1 MNIKEHQTIYRDG
14 EYVAFPNLAHLPDGS
29 VICAFRHALER
40 QKEFGR
46 VTHIDP
52 TARDVFVVS
61 RDGGKTFDSEL
72 NVIVD
77 DPDMSDQDPCV
88 NVLTDGRIIVTY
100 FRWAL
105 VPVGKGPETWGE
117 DLFKRF
123 GRTLHNRYDCYS
135 DGVCYSISDDNGTT
149 WRQMSVLKPDGFV
162 KGTAV
167 RGNIV
172 EMPDGSLLLPFYGAK
187 HLNEL
192 SRVGLMKSD
201 DRGES
206 WYTFS
211 EMGFDP
217 TGEKN
222 YLEPNLYRT
231 ESGRLIGLFRTQ
243 SDFLIP
249 GVDFEKTYLNLHIA
263 VSEDDG
269 RTFAPVEEIDGLWGS
284 SPFHALRLNSG
295 KVLVTY
301 GYRRQPF
308 GIRAKLCDA
317 ELSDLATAEELIL
330 RDDAPNGD
338 LGYPHSLQL
347 ADGTILVSYYISGD
361 DGIRKIETTILT
373 EN

>member
-1 MNIKEHQTIYRDG
+1 
-14 EYVAFPNLAHLPDGS
+14 
-29 VICAFRHALER
+29 
-40 QKEFGR
+40 
-46 VTHIDP
+46 
-52 TARDVFVVS
+52 
-61 RDGGKTFDSEL
+61 
-72 NVIVD
+72 
-77 DPDMSDQDPCV
+77 
-88 NVLTDGRIIVTY
+88 
-100 FRWAL
+100 
-105 VPVGKGPETWGE
+105 
-117 DLFKRF
+117 
-123 GRTLHNRYDCYS
+123 
-135 DGVCYSISDDNGTT
+135 
-149 WRQMSVLKPDGFV
+149 
-162 KGTAV
+162 
-167 RGNIV
+167 
-172 EMPDGSLLLPFYGAK
+172 
-187 HLNEL
+187 
-192 SRVGLMKSD
+192 
-201 DRGES
+201 
-206 WYTFS
+206 
-211 EMGFDP
+211 
-217 TGEKN
+217 
-222 YLEPNLYRT
+222 LYRT